1 MGPTVNVPPVVV
13 MMPVTVVSGMEV
25 MAVVSDV
32 DATMSRVVM
41 SHMDTVVTMETMT
54 AATVT
59 AALRTCVG
67 SRDKSRKADDD
78 RCGESEE

>member
-1 MGPTVNVPPVVV
+1 
-13 MMPVTVVSGMEV
+13 
-25 MAVVSDV
+25 
-32 DATMSRVVM
+32 
-41 SHMDTVVTMETMT
+41 METMT

-59 AALRTCVG
+59 AALRTRVG